1 MGLIAIFITVLTA
14 VLVGLKL
21 ANLIAW
27 SWLWVLSPAW
37 IPIGLIIVVSI
48 IQGVRSV
55 LDKFFED

>member
-27 SWLWVLSPAW
+27 NWLWVLSPVW
-37 IPIGLIIVVSI
+37 LPIGFIIVIAI
-48 IQGVRSV
+48 IQGARSV